1 MGTEYGNQD
10 LNVMGIG
17 VLFHMAKQRNGTCD
31 VNNGL
36 HWGVGIRG
44 TDTEVYRYGYKGGG
58 LDMRTK
64 EGLSVSVLY
73 G

>member
-1 MGTEYGNQD
+1 MEHVTSIMDYT
-10 LNVMGIG
+10 G
-17 VLFHMAKQRNGTCD
+17 VS
-31 VNNGL
+31 
-36 HWGVGIRG
+36 VGIRG
-44 TDTEVYRYGYKGGG
+44 TDTEVYRYKGGG